1 MYVNGIALER
11 DICNTSTNSLKTKLR
26 QDLLTLSKNIVPT
39 NDSMPIKTALT
50 NYVHTYLSIG
60 ESVSDDS

>member
-11 DICNTSTNSLKTKLR
+11 YICNTSMNSLKTKLR

-39 NDSMPIKTALT
+39 NDSMPIKTALA